1 MKNNIK
7 NTTLLAF
14 VAGAIAGP
22 VIYYVM
28 RRRNAASND
37 ANNTFAPEPQ
47 SKKLF
52 SAYRGDHKP
61 HHRKADHNGHLN

>member
-28 RRRNAASND
+28 RRMNASSSD
-37 ANNTFAPEPQ
+37 SENTFAPEHQ
-47 SKKLF
+47 TKKLF

-61 HHRKADHNGHLN
+61 HHRKADNGHLN

>member
-22 VIYYVM
+22 VIYYLL
-28 RRRNAASND
+28 RRKASARSAESD
-37 ANNTFAPEPQ
+37 FAPEHQ
-47 SKKLF
+47 TKKIF
-52 SAYRGDHKP
+52 SAYRGEHKP
-61 HHRKADHNGHLN
+61 HHRKAGHNGHLN